1 MENAIPEKNQ
11 KKLKFD
17 DSEYFVDSLPD
28 EAKQLITG
36 LRTADS
42 QTKLYEDTLK
52 LIAISK
58 RKMVEDLKKIL
69 ENIDPIQ
76 KSTFGDYNKGII
88 KSLGSWGGDFIL
100 VTGQREDLGYF
111 RDKGYNTI
119 YVLEDL
125 VYLN

>member
-1 MENAIPEKNQ
+1 MENASSEKNQ

-42 QTKLYEDTLK
+42 QTKMYEDTLK

-69 ENIDPIQ
+69 DNIEPIQ
-76 KSTFGDYNKGII
+76 NG
-88 KSLGSWGGDFIL
+88 
-100 VTGQREDLGYF
+100 
-111 RDKGYNTI
+111 
-119 YVLEDL
+119 
-125 VYLN
+125 